1 MEQMNFH
8 KQKLYSLI
16 AAGVALISLFLPWAT
31 VSIGGYGGGS
41 VNGLHGEG
49 FITLLGVGGVAAAS
63 FMGDK
68 SKAFEGNFKNIALGG
83 FAAII
88 AGALI
93 AFLNVSGKGRGIV
106 KPGFGIWLAILVGVA
121 GLLFLLGVI
130 KVPDNKKPP
139 TA

>member
-1 MEQMNFH
+1 MENLNFH

-16 AAGVALISLFLPWAT
+16 AAGVALIALFLPWAT
-31 VSIGGYGGGS
+31 VSFGGYGGGS

-49 FITLLGVGGVAAAS
+49 FITLLGVGAVAAAC

-68 SKAFEGNFKNIALGG
+68 TKMFEGNFKNIALGG
-83 FAAII
+83 FGAII

-93 AFLNVSGKGRGIV
+93 AFLNVSGKGRGMV
-106 KPGFGIWLAILVGVA
+106 KPGFGIYIAILVGVA
-121 GLLFLLGVI
+121 GLLFLLGII

-139 TA
+139 VS